1 MGRRKT
7 SITGKRVA
15 FSTRH
20 MRMKH
25 RDELR
30 VLGDALGLNMEEALD
45 QALYY
50 GLRRMRK
57 LVEEELAR
65 EAGKEERKRDPR
77 AF

>member
-7 SITGKRVA
+7 SIRGRRVA

-20 MRMKH
+20 MREEH

-30 VLGDALGLNMEEALD
+30 VLGEELGLNMEEALD
-45 QALYY
+45 TALHH

-57 LVEEELAR
+57 MVEAEAADELQ
-65 EAGKEERKRDPR
+65 KEERRRDPR